1 MNYLVMPSQAAKRPR
16 ARICV
21 VHLPTLAQ
29 LVVQDLVV
37 LRQPEL
43 ALGAVVAAM
52 RVPTGRAA
60 NLTRCLT
67 LPWAPVSLH
76 GAVLW
81 TVLALEHRVQKRV
94 IVPVLASQSQH
105 QRG

>member
-43 ALGAVVAAM
+43 ALGAAVAAM
-52 RVPTGRAA
+52 RMRTARRRPGVAGAAFCVVRAERRRP
-60 NLTRCLT
+60 LD
-67 LPWAPVSLH
+67 
-76 GAVLW
+76 
-81 TVLALEHRVQKRV
+81 
-94 IVPVLASQSQH
+94 
-105 QRG
+105 